1 MAIASGEETFKLF
14 VWV

>member
-14 VWV
+14 VRV